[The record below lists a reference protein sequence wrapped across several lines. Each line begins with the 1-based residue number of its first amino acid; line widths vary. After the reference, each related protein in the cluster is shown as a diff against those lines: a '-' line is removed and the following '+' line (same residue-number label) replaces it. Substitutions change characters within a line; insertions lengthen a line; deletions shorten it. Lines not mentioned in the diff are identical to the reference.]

1 MLLDLSMPHLSG
13 QDVLPRLRELK
24 PEISIIVLTG
34 YGFGAN
40 EFSHATDVLQ
50 KPPGMDELTRRI
62 RTALDTP

>member
-1 MLLDLSMPHLSG
+1 MPHLSG

-40 EFSHATDVLQ
+40 EFPHATDVLK

-62 RTALDTP
+62 RTALDTL

>member
-1 MLLDLSMPHLSG
+1 MPHLSG

-24 PEISIIVLTG
+24 PEISITVLTG

-40 EFSHATDVLQ
+40 EFPHATDVLQ
-50 KPPGMDELTRRI
+50 KPPRMDELARRI